1 MKAKEYMRMY
11 QAAERE
17 VRRLTEELEQIRADA
32 EAISAPMDGERVATS
47 GVSDRVGRGAVRAA
61 DLSRMLEA
69 KREYALQVKVN
80 IINTIEGIRLS
91 DNVRDRSY
99 KEQNYKD
106 LLKYVYID
114 GKKLIELPD
123 IMYVDYRTITRW
135 HGHALQAIDIPTC
148 PTMSHG

>member
-32 EAISAPMDGERVATS
+32 EAISTPMDGERVATS

-61 DLSRMLEA
+61 DLSRMLDA
-69 KREYALQVKVN
+69 KREYALQVKIN

-106 LLKYVYID
+106 LLKMVYID
-114 GKKLIELPD
+114 GKKLVDLPD

-135 HGHALQAIDIPTC
+135 HGHALQAIEVPDL
-148 PTMSHG
+148 